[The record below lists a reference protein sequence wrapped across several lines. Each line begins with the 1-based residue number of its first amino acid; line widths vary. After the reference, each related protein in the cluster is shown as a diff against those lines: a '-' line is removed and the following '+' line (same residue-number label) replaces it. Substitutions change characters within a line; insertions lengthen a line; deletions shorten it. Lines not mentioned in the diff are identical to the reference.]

1 MMEQSQQEVV
11 IFMASTLDCCYI
23 EEQIAT
29 IRQQEK
35 VQTKLSISVDGLTK
49 SPQDLIAQF
58 NFLAPNE
65 WLVGPNQG
73 FAQNFLSM
81 VFNSQLSGEY
91 YAFCDHDDLWEQD
104 KLARAVSALK
114 DYEQPALYCSRTLIV
129 DELNQP
135 IGLSPLR
142 KGKPSFNNAL
152 VQTAYGGNTM
162 VFNQAALELL
172 RAAGCQNIISHD
184 WWLYLLVTGAGGKVI
199 YDASPTVRYRQHRKN
214 IVGKNRGLVARI
226 KRLSQLLQGDFKLW
240 TDVNLQGLQN
250 SSHLLTTENQ
260 CVLAQFNQLKKQK
273 RLNRICSLVKSGFT
287 RQSRVENWALYFSV
301 LLNRF

>member
-1 MMEQSQQEVV
+1 M
-11 IFMASTLDCCYI
+11 
-23 EEQIAT
+23 
-29 IRQQEK
+29 
-35 VQTKLSISVDGLTK
+35 
-49 SPQDLIAQF
+49 
-58 NFLAPNE
+58 
-65 WLVGPNQG
+65 
-73 FAQNFLSM
+73 
-81 VFNSQLSGEY
+81 
-91 YAFCDHDDLWEQD
+91 
-104 KLARAVSALK
+104 
-114 DYEQPALYCSRTLIV
+114 
-129 DELNQP
+129 
-135 IGLSPLR
+135 
-142 KGKPSFNNAL
+142 
-152 VQTAYGGNTM
+152 
-162 VFNQAALELL
+162 
-172 RAAGCQNIISHD
+172 
-184 WWLYLLVTGAGGKVI
+184 VTGAGGKVI